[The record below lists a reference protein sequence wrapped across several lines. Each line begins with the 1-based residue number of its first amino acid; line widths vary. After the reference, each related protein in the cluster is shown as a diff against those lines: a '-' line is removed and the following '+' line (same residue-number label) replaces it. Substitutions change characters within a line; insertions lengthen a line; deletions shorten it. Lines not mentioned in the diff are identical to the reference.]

1 MDTTVKEDEYLT
13 QLGLINLGH
22 VYELTN
28 KELKQS
34 RLSSSVQ
41 TQRKTRERV

>member
-1 MDTTVKEDEYLT
+1 MDTTVKEDEFVS

-22 VYELTN
+22 VYELSN

-34 RLSSSVQ
+34 RLSA
-41 TQRKTRERV
+41 KTSKTNSRERL